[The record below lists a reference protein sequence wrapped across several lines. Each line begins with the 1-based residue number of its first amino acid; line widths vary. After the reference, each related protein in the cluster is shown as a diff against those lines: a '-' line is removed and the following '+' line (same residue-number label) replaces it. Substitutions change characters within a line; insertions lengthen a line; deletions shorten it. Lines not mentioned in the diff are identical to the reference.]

1 LGSELDVNRLYRNP
15 KQRFYDPKDG
25 LKSDYEIFR
34 LKESLPPL
42 SLEDIEAEL
51 QKSFGRGKSMA
62 VCQCFKRLG
71 ICEKGGS
78 K

>member
-1 LGSELDVNRLYRNP
+1 MKIDREKRLMLLRWLKQGEIDPTELR
-15 KQRFYDPKDG
+15 
-25 LKSDYEIFR
+25 E